1 MSSVLLTS
9 PFFLVAVALG
19 VFGAILV
26 LRGLAALLRF
36 RPLKFAFRT
45 LVGLL
50 LLSVGAL
57 AGTVAIGIQG
67 YRALTREE
75 IAATI
80 LVRPNGPQH
89 FTATV
94 HFPDGHDQTFELA
107 GDEIYVDAHILKWKP
122 LVNVLG
128 LHTDYELDR
137 VEGRYRALEQE
148 RSSVRT
154 VYALGQDKPVDLF
167 ALRLRYALLGTLVD
181 AEYGSATFVP
191 VTRPAEFELR
201 VSPTG
206 LLIRQAPAKPK

>member
-9 PFFLVAVALG
+9 PFFLAAVALG
-19 VFGAILV
+19 VLGAILV
-26 LRGLAALLRF
+26 IRGIAALVRRKPLRF
-36 RPLKFAFRT
+36 ALRT

-50 LLSVGAL
+50 LLSLGLL
-57 AGTVAIGIQG
+57 ACTIGIGIQG

-75 IAATI
+75 VAAKI

-89 FTATV
+89 FSATIT
-94 HFPDGHDQTFELA
+94 FPDGHAQTFELA

-122 LVNVLG
+122 IVNILG
-128 LHTDYELDR
+128 RHTDYELDR
-137 VEGRYRALEQE
+137 VEGRYRSLEQE
-148 RSSVRT
+148 RSGVRT
-154 VYALGQDKPVDLF
+154 VYGLGQAKALDLF
-167 ALRLRYALLGTLVD
+167 ALRLRHAFLGRLVD

-206 LLIRQAPAKPK
+206 LLIRPGP